1 MIPELTVCIDIGK
14 NNQSRLGVNGWF
26 QLVCLGLCQ
35 RKLANPIRVF
45 LLIVYEITCFRILV
59 LFSFLW
65 VHLQKELTKCLRIP
79 LLHALN
85 SRLFSIS
92 IHACNKVVFLQ
103 QTRTCQWELVCK
115 RFSLSLEVGECMYM
129 K

>member
-1 MIPELTVCIDIGK
+1 MIPELTVCIDMGK
-14 NNQSRLGVNGWF
+14 NNQSRLGVNRWC
-26 QLVCLGLCQ
+26 QLLCLGLCQ

-92 IHACNKVVFLQ
+92 IHAYNKVVFLQ

-115 RFSLSLEVGECMYM
+115 RSSLSLGGGECMYM